1 MYTHGLQA
9 TDSKNNGKA
18 TQLYLP
24 LAEKL
29 IDKYFSENDV
39 DSEAEVRLY
48 FMVLDK
54 LNKTE
59 KKLRVLDG
67 PPGTEA

>member
-1 MYTHGLQA
+1 MLQA
-9 TDSKNNGKA
+9 SDSKSNGKA
-18 TQLYLP
+18 KQLFLP

-29 IDKYFSENDV
+29 IDKYFAENDI

-48 FMVLDK
+48 LMVLDK

-67 PPGTEA
+67 PPGGCGMYE